1 MPTLPTSGPQRG
13 TVFYGGSMTQDSDFM
28 LRFRDLI
35 ERLLNDLP
43 DDADGS
49 PGLGSIL
56 SEHLGTR
63 AESLAVVSESVPIHR
78 FVDADIALD
87 EITRED
93 PAARVIGIAGD
104 VRHHMT
110 LADLLHVGGRGAV
123 HIGQVDYAQL
133 ATGPAPEDRRQVVTS
148 GVHLF
153 RIEGQPVAVRV
164 QGPNLQF
171 GREEGML
178 EVLAG
183 ERPVADA
190 LIERVRSL
198 MDERSVIRGQVI
210 TFGFDPYG
218 RGLAGMTFVE
228 RPDLP
233 AEHVILPD
241 GALDR
246 VSHHVVG
253 IGAQREHLREHG
265 QHLKRGILLYGPPGT
280 GKTHTVRH
288 LLSATPGTTAVLLSG
303 SALAQIHAAAKVARA
318 HQPAI
323 VVLEDVDLVAD
334 DRSFGMGPKP
344 LLFEVLD
351 ALDGLDADADVAFLL
366 TTNRVADLEIALSQR
381 PGRVDL
387 AVEIPLPDEPGRRR
401 LFRLY
406 AAGLFSDAALAAAAA
421 RSEGTT
427 ASFAKEL
434 VRRAVLGAAI
444 TGAEPGDEHLEAAL
458 DELLSDSEALTRSL
472 LGVSGGPGSGSD
484 PDGVEQGAAHGVP
497 VAEPGLA
504 PPHGGQGVSTG
515 WFAYRPHPG
524 RRPRG

>member
-1 MPTLPTSGPQRG
+1 
-13 TVFYGGSMTQDSDFM
+13 
-28 LRFRDLI
+28 
-35 ERLLNDLP
+35 
-43 DDADGS
+43 
-49 PGLGSIL
+49 
-56 SEHLGTR
+56 
-63 AESLAVVSESVPIHR
+63 
-78 FVDADIALD
+78 
-87 EITRED
+87 
-93 PAARVIGIAGD
+93 
-104 VRHHMT
+104 
-110 LADLLHVGGRGAV
+110 
-123 HIGQVDYAQL
+123 
-133 ATGPAPEDRRQVVTS
+133 
-148 GVHLF
+148 
-153 RIEGQPVAVRV
+153 
-164 QGPNLQF
+164 
-171 GREEGML
+171 
-178 EVLAG
+178 
-183 ERPVADA
+183 
-190 LIERVRSL
+190 
-198 MDERSVIRGQVI
+198 
-210 TFGFDPYG
+210 
-218 RGLAGMTFVE
+218 MTFVE

-288 LLSATPGTTAVLLSG
+288 LLSVTPGTTAVLLSG
-303 SALAQIHAAAKVARA
+303 SALGEIHAAAKVARA

-323 VVLEDVDLVAD
+323 VVLEDVDLVAE

-434 VRRAVLGAAI
+434 VRRAVLHAALA
-444 TGAEPGDEHLEAAL
+444 GAEPGDDHLEKAL
-458 DELLSDSEALTRSL
+458 DELLSDAESLTRSL
-472 LGVSGGPGSGSD
+472 LGVGTSPFGDGPLGDGGFGG
-484 PDGVEQGAAHGVP
+484 GEL
-497 VAEPGLA
+497 AEPGVVGDSGDSGDGGGRAVPA
-504 PPHGGQGVSTG
+504 PGPMPAVYRGGRAHG
-515 WFAYRPHPG
+515 WFAYAPRAGGRPPG
-524 RRPRG
+524 